1 MTMIHA
7 YSRRA
12 NSGPW
17 KFYGSFTQAEWQAEL
32 ASHIAFLRSM
42 GPFYVLTK
50 RSGKRGQLE
59 LPRCR
64 PDLAGQ
70 GQRAA
75 DKPLAGR
82 VPQLPCDIGLFSD
95 DAKQIDAIGLLNRGD
110 VSPNRLDC

>member
-7 YSRRA
+7 YSRRT

-32 ASHIAFLRSM
+32 VSHIAFLRSM

-50 RSGKRGQLE
+50 RSRERGQLE
-59 LPRCR
+59 LPQCG

-70 GQRAA
+70 GQRAG
-75 DKPLAGR
+75 DQ
-82 VPQLPCDIGLFSD
+82 PQLPCDIGLFSD
-95 DAKQIDAIGLLNRGD
+95 DAKQIDAISLLNRGG
-110 VSPNRLDC
+110 VNPNRPDC